1 YLLTFISIYLTTL
14 LSLRIYLKKI
24 RPAFFYLVFSIP
36 LIYFLLK
43 LLPFFNTVIASLIAY
58 SPTFY
63 GALYSLTFSGTGPL
77 GGILFSMVLL
87 AFSRRVDNV
96 SVRNYLSI
104 SALGMLLFFIA
115 NQNPPFQESLLPPFG
130 LISKSFIGL
139 SCYMILVGIYLTV
152 THLSRRNTL
161 TNVVLK
167 ELSRDRLFRR
177 TRDSTKIRRRK
188 TGAPHN
194 RITRPMWLCRIL
206 SYIMK
211 PSYGMI
217 RCRRYL
223 YSNMNCVTL

>member
-1 YLLTFISIYLTTL
+1 M
-14 LSLRIYLKKI
+14 SLRIYLKKI

-43 LLPFFNTVIASLIAY
+43 SLPFFTTFIASLIAY

-139 SCYMILVGIYLTV
+139 SCYMILVGIYSTV

-167 ELSRDRLFRR
+167 ELSRDRLFSSAVRSEHEMQVR
-177 TRDSTKIRRRK
+177 GVIDKNIDYIKIFHEK
-188 TGAPHN
+188 
-194 RITRPMWLCRIL
+194 
-206 SYIMK
+206 
-211 PSYGMI
+211 
-217 RCRRYL
+217 
-223 YSNMNCVTL
+223 